1 VYRSYSS
8 SGEVV
13 DYQQLSPAEITL
25 VMKNFGGHVDSESFE
40 KATKKMHGVDGRTV
54 TDLGQLLNPGPELRP
69 SRFKK

>member
-1 VYRSYSS
+1 
-8 SGEVV
+8 
-13 DYQQLSPAEITL
+13 LSPAEITL